1 MWKQKRSCFI
11 KFTTHHSRKH
21 RQNLQ
26 HGELFFSCLMK
37 AVKTLV
43 EPGVE
48 GENLLFLK
56 ALKVK
61 ETLIC
66 SGSFPCGW
74 TKQRRHHSLA
84 LQTAFGSLLGL
95 WYLVITSSRRQLLGI
110 LVWVLDQVTL
120 ICLGVVLYLKVG
132 RIKTS

>member
-1 MWKQKRSCFI
+1 MG
-11 KFTTHHSRKH
+11 
-21 RQNLQ
+21 N
-26 HGELFFSCLMK
+26 FFFPCLMK
-37 AVKTLV
+37 AVKNLV

-48 GENLLFLK
+48 GENLFLK

-74 TKQRRHHSLA
+74 TKQCRHHSLA